1 MRLLMATLLFLLTLP
16 LSAAENFVPISVWY
30 GGGKARAPMLERDPR
45 AKKEIWRADLKQIK
59 SLGFN
64 TIRTWVD
71 WASAEPKEG
80 AYNFDTLDV
89 LADLAQEEGL
99 RMMVQVYSETA
110 PDWVG
115 EKYPDSHFVS
125 ISGDVMPNE
134 ASPGYCIDH
143 GGVRK
148 NILGFYDALAK
159 KMKSK
164 PAFFGWDLW
173 SEPLIIS
180 WGYAYY
186 LSSPEFCFCP
196 YTQVRFREWLKTKY
210 VTLDA
215 LNAAWYRRFES
226 WEQVRPNRLSTILS
240 YTDFIDWRMFILD
253 KLAEDLGARYQTVK
267 AVLPNHVA
275 TSHAGAPSLFTSP
288 LNPYGSPDDWKMA
301 KVVDYYGT
309 SFYPKH
315 SFPVGRDAAWRAG
328 LLDFAR
334 SSHGDRGF
342 YIGELQSGFG
352 TIALRISST
361 VTPADVR
368 MWMWSSLAR
377 GAKAVNVYAWYPM
390 SSGYESGGYG
400 LINLDG
406 TITERARWAGNVAR
420 VVDANQQLFLN
431 AKPVRAEVAI
441 IYNPLSYMVGGR
453 RPPYSMGAQGESAV
467 IERNSMLGTYR
478 AMFPASLPVDFVHIN
493 DLAAG
498 KANHYKLIYVP
509 YPLMIDEPAG
519 RAMREY
525 VRQGGSLVSEARL
538 AWNDD
543 RGRATEIIPGFGLH
557 EVCNCRETAIQ
568 QSATGKTEMSL
579 AMEFAG
585 LTSGAK
591 IRGTLYQET
600 LEPLSAAGT
609 VVARFA
615 DGTPGMVSSTFGK
628 GKMLAIGTFLGTA
641 FESDRDE
648 TLGRF
653 LRGLPAW
660 AGVRNPVDVSDPDI
674 EIRMLQSGQERLVF
688 VFNHAE
694 AAKTANFGLALAGRV
709 RDVETGQAVNATV
722 EGGMLRIQRDLPAN
736 GVAVLAVR

>member
-1 MRLLMATLLFLLTLP
+1 
-16 LSAAENFVPISVWY
+16 
-30 GGGKARAPMLERDPR
+30 
-45 AKKEIWRADLKQIK
+45 
-59 SLGFN
+59 
-64 TIRTWVD
+64 
-71 WASAEPKEG
+71 
-80 AYNFDTLDV
+80 
-89 LADLAQEEGL
+89 
-99 RMMVQVYSETA
+99 
-110 PDWVG
+110 
-115 EKYPDSHFVS
+115 
-125 ISGDVMPNE
+125 
-134 ASPGYCIDH
+134 
-143 GGVRK
+143 
-148 NILGFYDALAK
+148 
-159 KMKSK
+159 
-164 PAFFGWDLW
+164 
-173 SEPLIIS
+173 
-180 WGYAYY
+180 
-186 LSSPEFCFCP
+186 
-196 YTQVRFREWLKTKY
+196 
-210 VTLDA
+210 
-215 LNAAWYRRFES
+215 
-226 WEQVRPNRLSTILS
+226 
-240 YTDFIDWRMFILD
+240 
-253 KLAEDLGARYQTVK
+253 
-267 AVLPNHVA
+267 
-275 TSHAGAPSLFTSP
+275 
-288 LNPYGSPDDWKMA
+288 
-301 KVVDYYGT
+301 
-309 SFYPKH
+309 
-315 SFPVGRDAAWRAG
+315 
-328 LLDFAR
+328 
-334 SSHGDRGF
+334 
-342 YIGELQSGFG
+342 
-352 TIALRISST
+352 
-361 VTPADVR
+361 
-368 MWMWSSLAR
+368 
-377 GAKAVNVYAWYPM
+377 
-390 SSGYESGGYG
+390 
-400 LINLDG
+400 
-406 TITERARWAGNVAR
+406 
-420 VVDANQQLFLN
+420 
-431 AKPVRAEVAI
+431 
-441 IYNPLSYMVGGR
+441 MVGGR

-579 AMEFAG
+579 AMDFAG